1 MRKFV
6 KDYIDLAKGNVNFV
20 KVHPV
25 GTLISMVAGAAVVAV
40 PMAIDVIK
48 MKKLNDRIKKI

>member
-6 KDYIDLAKGNVNFV
+6 NDYIDLAKANVNFV
-20 KVHPV
+20 KGHPV
-25 GTLISMVAGAAVVAV
+25 GTLVSMVAGAAVVAV
-40 PMAIDVIK
+40 PMAIDMVK